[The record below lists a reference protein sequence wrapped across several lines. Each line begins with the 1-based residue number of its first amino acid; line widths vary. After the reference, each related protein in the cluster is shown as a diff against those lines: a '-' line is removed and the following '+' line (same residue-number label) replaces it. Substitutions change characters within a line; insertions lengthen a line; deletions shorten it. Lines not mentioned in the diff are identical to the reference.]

1 MPTDEELAEVMELS
15 VERINELR
23 DYAHDT
29 ISMDTT
35 VGDEDD
41 TTLGDFIADESTVSP
56 ENEVTQND
64 LKLQI
69 EKVLAT
75 LKPKEQEVIVMR
87 YGLRGG
93 DPKTLEEIGDVFG
106 VTRERIRQ
114 IESKALRKLR
124 RQSNMN
130 LLMDFNIDE

>member
-15 VERINELR
+15 VERIDEIR
-23 DYAHDT
+23 DYACDT

-69 EKVLAT
+69 EKS
-75 LKPKEQEVIVMR
+75 I
-87 YGLRGG
+87 
-93 DPKTLEEIGDVFG
+93 
-106 VTRERIRQ
+106 
-114 IESKALRKLR
+114 
-124 RQSNMN
+124 SNA
-130 LLMDFNIDE
+130 